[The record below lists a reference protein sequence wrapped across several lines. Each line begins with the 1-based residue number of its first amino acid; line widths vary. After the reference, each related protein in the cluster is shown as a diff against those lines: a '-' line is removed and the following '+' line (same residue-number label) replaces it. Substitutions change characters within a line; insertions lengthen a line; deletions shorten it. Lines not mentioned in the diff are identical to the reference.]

1 MEVNGNEAHEE
12 PSEMEQLLQGEYDY
26 QLPKRGD
33 VKKGIIISINPN
45 QMIVD
50 VGLKK
55 EGIVPASDFSKL
67 GPDVLSKLAV
77 GDEVTVS
84 IERPS
89 DREGDMIVSLYRTW
103 MEEDW
108 KTAQEYLEQGRMWEG
123 EVTGYNKGGLIVPFG
138 KLRGFVPSSQL
149 PGSPRAKPPEDKRMD
164 QLKGFVGQKLPV
176 KVIEVD
182 RNRRRLIL
190 SARAAE
196 REWRAQM
203 KDHIFSELKEG
214 EIRHGVVSSLCD
226 FGAFV
231 DLGGVE
237 GLVHVSELSWQRV
250 RHPKEVLKVGEEVNA
265 YVLRVDKE
273 RQRVGL
279 SIKKLLP
286 EPWAGVNERY
296 TVNQL
301 VQATITNLVD
311 FGAFA
316 RIDAGVEGLI
326 HVSELSDTPVTH
338 PSEVV
343 KVGDVVTVKILRIDA
358 EHRRLGLSLKGTKEE
373 EFDWAP
379 IADDDGDDIDAEADI
394 GDDEPLLAAPEEPQ
408 SED

>member
-12 PSEMEQLLQGEYDY
+12 PSEMERLLQGEEYDY
-26 QLPKRGD
+26 QSPKRGD
-33 VKKGIIISINPN
+33 IKKGIIISITPS

-67 GPDVLSKLAV
+67 GPDVLAKLAV

-89 DREGDMIVSLYRTW
+89 DREGDIIVSLYRTW

-108 KTAQEYLEQGRMWEG
+108 QTAQEYLEQGKLWEG

-149 PGSPRAKPPEDKRMD
+149 PGAPRAKPAEDKRLD
-164 QLKGFVGQKLPV
+164 QLKGFVGMKLPV

-203 KDHIFSELKEG
+203 KDQLFAEIKEG
-214 EIRHGVVSSLCD
+214 EVRHGVVSSLCD
-226 FGAFV
+226 FGAFI

-250 RHPKEVLKVGEEVNA
+250 RHPKEVLKVGEEVDA

-286 EPWAGVNERY
+286 EPWAGVSERY
-296 TVNQL
+296 VVNQI

-326 HVSELSDTPVTH
+326 HISELSDTPVNH
-338 PSEVV
+338 PTEVV
-343 KVGDVVTVKILRIDA
+343 SVGDVVTVKILRIDA

-379 IADDDGDDIDAEADI
+379 IADDDDVVVDNDVE
-394 GDDEPLLAAPEEPQ
+394 EEQPPET
-408 SED
+408 S

>member
-1 MEVNGNEAHEE
+1 MEVNDNETREE
-12 PSEMEQLLQGEYDY
+12 PSELEQLLQGEYDY

-33 VKKGIIISINPN
+33 IKKGIIISITPS

-55 EGIVPASDFSKL
+55 EGIVPVSDFSKL
-67 GPDVLSKLAV
+67 GPDVLAKLAV
-77 GDEVTVS
+77 GDEVVVS

-108 KTAQEYLEQGRMWEG
+108 KVAQEYMDEAKVWEG

-149 PGSPRAKPPEDKRMD
+149 PGASRAKPAEDKRLD

-203 KDHIFSELKEG
+203 RDQLFTDLKEG
-214 EIRHGVVSSLCD
+214 DVRRGVVSSLCD
-226 FGAFV
+226 FGAFI

-250 RHPKEVLKVGEEVNA
+250 RHPKEVLKVGEEVD
-265 YVLRVDKE
+265 VSILRIDKE

-279 SIKKLLP
+279 SMKKLLP
-286 EPWAGVNERY
+286 EPWAGVGERY
-296 TVNQL
+296 AVNQL

-326 HVSELSDTPVTH
+326 HISELSDTPVNH

-343 KVGDVVTVKILRIDA
+343 NVGDVVTVKILRIDA
-358 EHRRLGLSLKGTKEE
+358 QHRRLGLSLKGTKEE

-379 IADDDGDDIDAEADI
+379 IADDELPEAEEVEAGEAEA
-394 GDDEPLLAAPEEPQ
+394 EAEAEKQ
-408 SED
+408 